1 MFTFFSKRKRI
12 EVQKKNTIGR
22 TNTEIPVIFVLV
34 FGQKLLMI
42 DR

>member
-1 MFTFFSKRKRI
+1 MFPLFSKRMRI

-22 TNTEIPVIFVLV
+22 TNTEIPAIFVLV
-34 FGQKLLMI
+34 FEQKLLMI